1 MKQTNEFSRYVV
13 YVYEETI
20 FIEYLYADE
29 LDKGQLKEVF
39 NASLI
44 VKREENVRFHRN
56 CMLYKR

>member
-44 VKREENVRFHRN
+44 VKREENV
-56 CMLYKR
+56 